1 MNPLWRNFD
10 ENKKSWSSKYQRI
23 GKFFKK
29 KRGMKRKRKKERRKI
44 TLGKCKNA
52 RWKYD
57 PPFLEITK
65 RGKSYSVLLIEI
77 RKERKKVMDKN
88 GKPWAEYLLDFSS
101 WFVLLEMEN
110 YPVRLLIRASLPI
123 PWEFCVTG
131 KGRERTQT
139 SFTKKIG
146 CNMI

>member
-1 MNPLWRNFD
+1 MTKIKNLDHRSINVLG
-10 ENKKSWSSKYQRI
+10 N
-23 GKFFKK
+23 FFKK
-29 KRGMKRKRKKERRKI
+29 IEEWKEKEKRKEERFHYESE
-44 TLGKCKNA
+44 KCKNA

-57 PPFLEITK
+57 PPFLEIPK
-65 RGKSYSVLLIEI
+65 LWGKSYSVLLIEI